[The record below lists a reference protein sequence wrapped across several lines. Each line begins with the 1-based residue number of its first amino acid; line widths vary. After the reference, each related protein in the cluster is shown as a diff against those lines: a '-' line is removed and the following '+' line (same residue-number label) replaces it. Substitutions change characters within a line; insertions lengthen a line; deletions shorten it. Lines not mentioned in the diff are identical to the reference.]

1 MLGGRDMF
9 IFFIIITALIPLTI
23 IGIGLIWR
31 KRPPAKISMLYGYR
45 TTRSM
50 QNKETW
56 DFAHHYIAKAWPL
69 FGIILLPLS
78 LPWPIL
84 FRNCGEDMLGTLV
97 LIIVGVQMAAG
108 LILPIVLT
116 ERALKGRFDEYGRLR
131 K

>member
-1 MLGGRDMF
+1 MF

-50 QNKETW
+50 QNKDTW
-56 DFAHHYIAKAWPL
+56 AFAHRYTAKIWPL

-78 LPWPIL
+78 LPWPII
-84 FRNCGEDMLGTLV
+84 FRNSSEDTLGTVV
-97 LIIVGVQMAAG
+97 LIVVGAQLTVG

-116 ERALKGRFDEYGRLR
+116 ERALKENFDDDSRR
-131 K
+131 KK